1 MIETG
6 GRVAFRALWSND
18 REEVLAAA
26 LEEVIAGRSPV
37 GERSGPIMPMMRGL
51 ARMDEMLER
60 SGPTARR
67 DLLRQVPPMY
77 AMAKLTGA
85 MQRRSRAPS

>member
-60 SGPTARR
+60 SGPIARR